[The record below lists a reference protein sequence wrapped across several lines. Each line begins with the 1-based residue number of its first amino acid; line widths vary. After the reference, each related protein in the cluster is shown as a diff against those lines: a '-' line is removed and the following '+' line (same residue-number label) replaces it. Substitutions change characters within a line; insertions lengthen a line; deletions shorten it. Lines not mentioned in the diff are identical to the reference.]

1 MRTTTVIFLLWTGL
15 PLTGPAQGSLP
26 TITRFTASPAKVL
39 PGQPST
45 LSWSVI
51 GATSLKMGSGS
62 GAGAVTGTPVDG
74 TSVIVTPATMTSY
87 TLTASNDAG
96 STTAS
101 VTVMAGRPPS
111 ITFLTANPAK
121 VATGQAST
129 LSWAVTG
136 YPNLTVSPGV
146 GVVVGTSVKVAP
158 STTQSYILT
167 ATNSFGTSMAAV
179 TVTAGRAPTIT
190 KFVATPVTVTAGQA
204 STLSWAVTGSPSLVM
219 SPFVGTLSGSSAKVT
234 PQATQVYAL
243 TATNTFGSVTQ
254 AVSVT
259 VIPGSVPSIGD
270 RKSTRLNSSHRCIS

>member
-1 MRTTTVIFLLWTGL
+1 MRTTTVIFLLWAGL

-87 TLTASNDAG
+87 TLTASNDNG

-111 ITFLTANPAK
+111 ITFLTAIPAN
-121 VATGQAST
+121 VATGESST

-136 YPNLTVSPGV
+136 YPSV
-146 GVVVGTSVKVAP
+146 GVVAGTSVKVTP
-158 STTQSYILT
+158 STTQSYTLT
-167 ATNSFGTSMAAV
+167 ATNSFGTSMASV

-190 KFVATPVTVTAGQA
+190 KFAT
-204 STLSWAVTGSPSLVM
+204 
-219 SPFVGTLSGSSAKVT
+219 T
-234 PQATQVYAL
+234 P
-243 TATNTFGSVTQ
+243 
-254 AVSVT
+254 
-259 VIPGSVPSIGD
+259 P
-270 RKSTRLNSSHRCIS
+270 

>member
-1 MRTTTVIFLLWTGL
+1 MRTTTVIFLLWAGL

-51 GATSLKMGSGS
+51 GATSLTMGSGS

-87 TLTASNDAG
+87 TLTASNDNG

-111 ITFLTANPAK
+111 IAFLTANPVK
-121 VATGQAST
+121 VATGQSST

-136 YPNLTVSPGV
+136 YPSVTVSPGV
-146 GVVVGTSVKVAP
+146 GVVAGTSVKVTH
-158 STTQSYILT
+158 STTQSYTLT
-167 ATNSFGTSMAAV
+167 ATNGFGTSMASV
-179 TVTAGRAPTIT
+179 TVTAGRAP
-190 KFVATPVTVTAGQA
+190 
-204 STLSWAVTGSPSLVM
+204 PSRSLRR
-219 SPFVGTLSGSSAKVT
+219 P
-234 PQATQVYAL
+234 
-243 TATNTFGSVTQ
+243 
-254 AVSVT
+254 
-259 VIPGSVPSIGD
+259 
-270 RKSTRLNSSHRCIS
+270 RRR